1 MLKNKHIFLKK
12 KILIYGLGKSGLS
25 TYHYLKKNNF
35 LYLFDDQKNLIKNS
49 DIKKKLI
56 TFSDIIR
63 KEFDHIIVSPG
74 IDIKKCKLNK
84 YLIQN
89 LNKIYT
95 DLDIFYSFHSD
106 KKNIAV
112 TGTNGKSTTVK
123 IIYDILKDQKFDARL
138 VGNIGNP
145 ILLEKRI
152 KKKTIFVVEASS
164 YQLEY
169 SKLFKAHFAV
179 ILNISPDHLERHGNL
194 RNYIKSKF
202 KIIKNQSNK
211 DVAFL
216 NTKNRYIKKGI
227 RENKVFSNIIRIDK
241 NISTSVLN
249 KINNPYFFTEG
260 NKENL
265 LTVIEVLKKFNIKK
279 NKIFS
284 KIIKIDKNINSNI
297 LNKINNP
304 YFFTEGNKE
313 NLLTVIEVLKKFNI
327 KKNKIFKFLKNFKGL
342 KYRQQ
347 IIYKSKKLTIINDSK
362 ATSYSSSISILKSLS
377 NVFWI
382 VGGIPKKGDKFLLPK
397 KYCKTFQV
405 YIFGKNQKLF
415 LKQLKNKMYHQEF
428 PKLSHLIK
436 KISYDIKKEK
446 NKKHK
451 TILFSPA
458 AASFDSFKNFEDRGE
473 KFNNLIKKMNF
484 KKYI

>member
-89 LNKIYT
+89 LDKIYT
-95 DLDIFYSFHSD
+95 DLDVFYSFHSD

-265 LTVIEVLKKFNIKK
+265 
-279 NKIFS
+279 S
-284 KIIKIDKNINSNI
+284 
-297 LNKINNP
+297 
-304 YFFTEGNKE
+304 
-313 NLLTVIEVLKKFNI
+313 TVIEVLKKFNI

-428 PKLSHLIK
+428 SKLSHLIK

-458 AASFDSFKNFEDRGE
+458 AASFDSFKNFEDRGK
-473 KFNNLIKKMNF
+473 KFNQLIKNL
-484 KKYI
+484 KK